1 MCSNDVTA
9 ELDTL
14 RTAVMTHF
22 KQHTLSIS
30 STTATAVAAVE
41 TAAAELTAA
50 IDRRCDTVREHQRL
64 LRTELDQLITAE
76 QGVYTNIFAHEM
88 QKLTDRLPLSTAEL
102 NSGISTALQ
111 ATTECMLEQLAE
123 LVPNAA
129 LRDELQ
135 NFTAAADAQAFREL
149 PAVSAA
155 ITQLRT
161 ANSAQLTL
169 QREQADRAA
178 AEAAAQR
185 AQRTAE
191 RAEAA
196 LTEARAAVAHAERR
210 REQEAAVHEQQ
221 LREQR
226 QAAKLQRQ
234 QLEADAQHARQ
245 LQQQELKAEHTR
257 ELQRLEREAAL
268 QQQQQQQYEQQY
280 QCEPVYPSAH
290 GVHTYYDRYC
300 EPAAEPLVRMPCSTR
315 GVYIDADGRHRS
327 ALTDELDMRFGENRA
342 LLVRNGVQYNK
353 DGSRSKRQP
362 RR

>member
-1 MCSNDVTA
+1 MCSDDVTA
-9 ELDTL
+9 ELDTI

-22 KQHTLSIS
+22 EQHTLSIS

-50 IDRRCDTVREHQRL
+50 IDRRCDTVREHQCL
-64 LRTELDQLITAE
+64 LRTELDQLVTAE
-76 QGVYTNIFAHEM
+76 QGVYADIFASEM
-88 QKLTDRLPLSTAEL
+88 QNLTDRLPLSTAEL

-111 ATTECMLEQLAE
+111 ATTECLIEQLAE

-129 LRDELQ
+129 LRAELQ
-135 NFTAAADAQAFREL
+135 NYTAAADAQVFREL

-155 ITQLRT
+155 ITQLRA
-161 ANSAQLTL
+161 ANSAQLTV

-178 AEAAAQR
+178 AEAAALQ

-196 LTEARAAVAHAERR
+196 LTEARAAAAHAERR

-245 LQQQELKAEHTR
+245 LQQQKLKAEHTR

-268 QQQQQQQYEQQY
+268 QQQQQQYEQQY